1 MKNFFNLLK
10 VFKET
15 GDLVGKVYS
24 EGWQLPPKITPKTES
39 PKSLIVQEFFDG
51 KNVRFEDIST
61 RKGFFYKAM
70 VSSESNCAEEQFARE
85 VDAGLKEL
93 GLETKTS
100 VSKDLTA
107 NKVSKY
113 VVTIQVCSC

>member
-15 GDLVGKVYS
+15 GDMLAKVYS

-39 PKSLIVQEFFDG
+39 PKSLVVQEFFDG
-51 KNVRFEDIST
+51 KNVCFEDIST
-61 RKGFFYKAM
+61 HKGFFYKAM
-70 VSSESNCAEEQFARE
+70 VSSETNCTEEQFASE
-85 VDAGLKEL
+85 VDAVLKEL

-100 VSKDLTA
+100 VSKDLATS
-107 NKVSKY
+107 KTSKY